1 MLSLSSPLPV
11 TPFVA
16 AARVRARRPS
26 AVSAVTFTS
35 SATKKSQQHHQQYQ
49 HQNPPWLHRS
59 SPPCATPYEILGI
72 PAGATSKEIKAA
84 YRRLARVLHPDAAAP
99 AAAELGAKDYSA
111 DDRFIRLHD
120 AYSMLL
126 DPEKR
131 AVYDQR
137 VMLAWKRKRPAATAV
152 AAGVS
157 AYGGRNWETD
167 QCW

>member
-1 MLSLSSPLPV
+1 MLALSSPVIVP
-11 TPFVA
+11 PYVA
-16 AARVRARRPS
+16 TASVRARRPS
-26 AVSAVTFTS
+26 AISAATFTP
-35 SATKKSQQHHQQYQ
+35 SAASKSQQQ
-49 HQNPPWLHRS
+49 HQHQHPPRLCHR

-84 YRRLARVLHPDAAAP
+84 YRRLALVLHPDAV
-99 AAAELGAKDYSA
+99 AAAAARDSSA

-120 AYSMLL
+120 AYSTLL

-131 AVYDQR
+131 AVYDRR
-137 VMLAWKRKRPAATAV
+137 VLLVRKRKRPVAV
-152 AAGVS
+152 VAGAS